1 MNIFHHFNI
10 LLFYNKSLRLLFKLW
25 IKHHQG
31 ALSFTEKSCG
41 LHSAVWTEAEPASLL
56 PCDSARPH
64 ALSSPGNRARGPL
77 TLIANEESHAGPAVV
92 CAEQEVHEVA
102 RADEELGRLRAV
114 VLPDQRGRAGR
125 PVSDLQRVVVDFG
138 LESAGKCVQW
148 EEKCRAAMTYRH
160 PVSLLTEWKPTYS
173 KRSKQIQIHMPFQT
187 LAHVVSKVITNFCS
201 PPQPSRWLNTLS
213 SNITDTNGAGGVIQL

>member
-1 MNIFHHFNI
+1 MNIFHHFNDFI
-10 LLFYNKSLRLLFKLW
+10 ILFYNKSLCLLFKLW
-25 IKHHQG
+25 MKHHQG
-31 ALSFTEKSCG
+31 ALSFTEEILRTAQCSVDRSRNQQVCC
-41 LHSAVWTEAEPASLL
+41 HVTQRERMRWVP
-56 PCDSARPH
+56 
-64 ALSSPGNRARGPL
+64 PGHRAWGPL

-148 EEKCRAAMTYRH
+148 EEKCRAAVTYRH
-160 PVSLLTEWKPTYS
+160 PVSLLAEWKPTYS
-173 KRSKQIQIHMPFQT
+173 KRSK
-187 LAHVVSKVITNFCS
+187 
-201 PPQPSRWLNTLS
+201 
-213 SNITDTNGAGGVIQL
+213 

>member
-10 LLFYNKSLRLLFKLW
+10 LLFYNKSLCLLFKLW

-31 ALSFTEKSCG
+31 ALSFTGEVLRIAQCG
-41 LHSAVWTEAEPASLL
+41 QQREPASLL
-56 PCDSARPH
+56 PRDSPGAH
-64 ALSSPGNRARGPL
+64 ALSSPGNRAWGPL

-92 CAEQEVHEVA
+92 RAEQEVHEVA
-102 RADEELGRLRAV
+102 RTDEELGRLRAV

-148 EEKCRAAMTYRH
+148 EEKCRAAKTYRH
-160 PVSLLTEWKPTYS
+160 PVSYLLTEWKPTYS
-173 KRSKQIQIHMPFQT
+173 KRSKQIQIHVPFQT
-187 LAHVVSKVITNFCS
+187 PAHAVSKVITNFCS
-201 PPQPSRWLNTLS
+201 PPQPSR
-213 SNITDTNGAGGVIQL
+213 